1 MSSIDN
7 YKEQLQF
14 VIDNCSERQAKFYRR
29 MLQDIREVRLVPMSE
44 VLTKEQILLIR
55 SVVEKKQCYKN
66 AYKIAQLVPG
76 VRYAEGLNFISK
88 IVPIDHAFNI
98 CGGKYFDATFEIC
111 LHKDVTKEEYGVYAD
126 YSVEEVAD
134 VLLQNNTW
142 GDVYRTKIVQEL
154 EG

>member
-44 VLTKEQILLIR
+44 VLTKDQILLIR
-55 SVVEKKQCYKN
+55 SVVERKQCYKN

-76 VRYAEGLNFISK
+76 VRYVEGLNFISG

-98 CGGKYFDATFEIC
+98 CDGKYFDATFEIC
-111 LHKDVTKEEYGVYAD
+111 LYKDVTKEEYAAYAD

-134 VLLQNNTW
+134 VLLQNHTW
-142 GDVYRTKIVQEL
+142 GDVYRTKIVKEL